1 MLKFCLLLW
10 VLCWAWPAQALLLG
24 PEMGVHAPVNLAG
37 QLSVLRD
44 AGGQLRIEEVA
55 APDRADEF
63 VPLPGILS
71 AGFTPDAYWLRLTL
85 QRAPTTPEQWLLEVG
100 PSYLNDVSLYE
111 PQAEGG
117 FKVTRLGDLQAFA
130 ERPVQHRNFVFP
142 LSLPA
147 AKAHTL
153 YLRVKT
159 QSSLRVQVDVWQFT
173 GLLAQAQAQTGL
185 FSVYLGILSL
195 AFVVNL
201 MFLFTI
207 RERIYVSYCAYL
219 AAMILV
225 TLAVGG
231 FVSQW
236 FFPHWP
242 LVGNRMVGFS
252 VCMAYVTGGY
262 FFTQVLGLRLHFK
275 RASALIDGVL
285 WFYALCAVAAI
296 VGFYGVVAPTM
307 MVVAVATNFCA
318 TLAALWLLWRGHRE
332 YLFYILAFAVNF
344 AAVPFSVAMIMGWLV
359 LPVSTDFITVLGS
372 IIHIVLLSFTMV
384 NRLRRTE
391 EKMRVVV
398 LEAAALAA
406 ERDAVLQQR
415 QFVAMVSHEFRTPLA
430 VIDATAQSVELA
442 CLQSGSAPIDFLAP
456 RQEKIRRA
464 VRRMV
469 SLLDNFLTHERLDFH
484 AVSGQREVL
493 DLRDLAL
500 EAALHWAHLLHQPEQ
515 LQLVLGEVAV
525 PVRVERALVALAL
538 SNLIDN
544 AIKYSPPGRP
554 ITLRVGR
561 SKSDGWME
569 VQDQGV
575 GIDTAEQSSIF
586 DKFYRSGTAQAVP
599 GAGLGLYLVRAIA
612 RSQGGAVEVESQ
624 SGQGARFNLKLP
636 LALLDQSKSD

>member
-1 MLKFCLLLW
+1 
-10 VLCWAWPAQALLLG
+10 
-24 PEMGVHAPVNLAG
+24 
-37 QLSVLRD
+37 
-44 AGGQLRIEEVA
+44 
-55 APDRADEF
+55 
-63 VPLPGILS
+63 
-71 AGFTPDAYWLRLTL
+71 
-85 QRAPTTPEQWLLEVG
+85 
-100 PSYLNDVSLYE
+100 
-111 PQAEGG
+111 
-117 FKVTRLGDLQAFA
+117 
-130 ERPVQHRNFVFP
+130 
-142 LSLPA
+142 
-147 AKAHTL
+147 
-153 YLRVKT
+153 
-159 QSSLRVQVDVWQFT
+159 
-173 GLLAQAQAQTGL
+173 
-185 FSVYLGILSL
+185 
-195 AFVVNL
+195 
-201 MFLFTI
+201 
-207 RERIYVSYCAYL
+207 
-219 AAMILV
+219 
-225 TLAVGG
+225 
-231 FVSQW
+231 
-236 FFPHWP
+236 
-242 LVGNRMVGFS
+242 
-252 VCMAYVTGGY
+252 
-262 FFTQVLGLRLHFK
+262 
-275 RASALIDGVL
+275 
-285 WFYALCAVAAI
+285 
-296 VGFYGVVAPTM
+296 
-307 MVVAVATNFCA
+307 
-318 TLAALWLLWRGHRE
+318 
-332 YLFYILAFAVNF
+332 
-344 AAVPFSVAMIMGWLV
+344 
-359 LPVSTDFITVLGS
+359 LGS

>member
-1 MLKFCLLLW
+1 
-10 VLCWAWPAQALLLG
+10 
-24 PEMGVHAPVNLAG
+24 
-37 QLSVLRD
+37 
-44 AGGQLRIEEVA
+44 
-55 APDRADEF
+55 
-63 VPLPGILS
+63 
-71 AGFTPDAYWLRLTL
+71 
-85 QRAPTTPEQWLLEVG
+85 
-100 PSYLNDVSLYE
+100 
-111 PQAEGG
+111 
-117 FKVTRLGDLQAFA
+117 
-130 ERPVQHRNFVFP
+130 
-142 LSLPA
+142 
-147 AKAHTL
+147 
-153 YLRVKT
+153 
-159 QSSLRVQVDVWQFT
+159 
-173 GLLAQAQAQTGL
+173 
-185 FSVYLGILSL
+185 
-195 AFVVNL
+195 
-201 MFLFTI
+201 
-207 RERIYVSYCAYL
+207 
-219 AAMILV
+219 
-225 TLAVGG
+225 
-231 FVSQW
+231 
-236 FFPHWP
+236 
-242 LVGNRMVGFS
+242 
-252 VCMAYVTGGY
+252 
-262 FFTQVLGLRLHFK
+262 
-275 RASALIDGVL
+275 
-285 WFYALCAVAAI
+285 
-296 VGFYGVVAPTM
+296 
-307 MVVAVATNFCA
+307 
-318 TLAALWLLWRGHRE
+318 
-332 YLFYILAFAVNF
+332 
-344 AAVPFSVAMIMGWLV
+344 
-359 LPVSTDFITVLGS
+359 
-372 IIHIVLLSFTMV
+372 MV